1 MSTRLPTLEFLASR
15 FSLAGRC
22 AVVTGAGSGLGQR
35 AALVFAQAGATVALV
50 GRRPEPLAETAAL
63 IRDAGGQSIECPL
76 DVTDASAVDALLQR
90 LRQNAEPLWVLLNN
104 AGVAGR
110 KPLFEVTPKDFDRV
124 LEVNTRAAFFVA
136 QAFARALV
144 AQGSGG
150 RIINMC
156 SLSAER
162 TPAGIGIYGTSKAA
176 LQHLTQ
182 CMANEWAAHGIN
194 VNAINPGYIETD
206 LNRAMLQAPAGR
218 EMVRKLP
225 RQRVAIPEALDGALL
240 LLASPHGEYMTGAT
254 LRVDDA
260 QAFAI

>member
-1 MSTRLPTLEFLASR
+1 MNTPAFISEFLASR
-15 FSLAGRC
+15 FSLVGRC
-22 AVVTGAGSGLGQR
+22 AVVTGAGSGLGRR
-35 AALVFAQAGATVALV
+35 ASLVFAQAGATVALV

-63 IRDAGGQSIECPL
+63 IHDAGGQSIECPL
-76 DVTDASAVDALLQR
+76 DVTDAEAVDGLLLGLSQR
-90 LRQNAEPLWVLLNN
+90 TEPLWVLLNN

-110 KPLFEVTPKDFDRV
+110 KPLLDVTHKDFDRV
-124 LEVNTRAAFFVA
+124 MEVNTRAAFFMA
-136 QAFARALV
+136 QAFARALI
-144 AQGSGG
+144 AQGDGG

-162 TPAGIGIYGTSKAA
+162 TPAGIGVYGTSKAA

-182 CMANEWAAHGIN
+182 CMANEWAMHGIN

-206 LNRAMLQAPAGR
+206 LNRAMLQTPAGQ
-218 EMVRKLP
+218 EMVQKLR

-240 LLASPHGEYMTGAT
+240 LLASPHGDYMTGAT

-260 QAFAI
+260 QAFSI